1 MEHARGL
8 TRALCLRNGEEAIV
22 HRAEVVPEERAGLC
36 TMFSRWSPRS
46 TCSHGDYPP
55 TPSPSVPRSICRG
68 VRGRWACV
76 CRVVLRV
83 VGGVTRGA
91 WVPGRPAID
100 RAAVRAEWRCPVAG
114 GAAPA
119 SDWRV
124 RATAWAGPCDGGVED
139 PGVGHGG
146 PGSAGVCRV

>member
-1 MEHARGL
+1 M
-8 TRALCLRNGEEAIV
+8 
-22 HRAEVVPEERAGLC
+22 
-36 TMFSRWSPRS
+36 
-46 TCSHGDYPP
+46 
-55 TPSPSVPRSICRG
+55 
-68 VRGRWACV
+68 
-76 CRVVLRV
+76 

-146 PGSAGVCRV
+146 PGSAGVSRV